1 MLVLKKVYSNKG
13 TFSGNIIFDK
23 EYLDAYVYNDT
34 SRLTWSNSFESDSRL
49 SNMRFDIYNTESGV
63 LNKKL
68 SIWDIY
74 TKMDRIFGITVY
86 CMNYIFVS
94 ITDIVWNFLD
104 LIDEPKDIGQTER
117 ELGVDD
123 YFSEFIED
131 CDRHCQYD
139 RHYISNK
146 AIYVFKQNL
155 SMIDKNGV
163 IWAKGSSEVITIL
176 DVYLNLVQFMNQSDF
191 NKDKVELFL
200 QKDSG
205 YLLELTFNKRV
216 LRYLTKLVT
225 LRR

>member
-1 MLVLKKVYSNKG
+1 MLVLKKVYSNSG
-13 TFSGNIIFDK
+13 TLDENVIFDK
-23 EYLDAYVYNDT
+23 EYLDAYIYNDT

-49 SNMRFDIYNTESGV
+49 NNMRFDIYNTETGV

-68 SIWDIY
+68 NLWDIY
-74 TKMDRIFGITVY
+74 PKIGRIFGIAVY

-94 ITDIVWNFLD
+94 ITDDIWNFLD
-104 LIDEPKDIGQTER
+104 LIDEPKDIGLTER

-123 YFSEFIED
+123 YFFELVED
-131 CDRHCQYD
+131 CDRRCSYN
-139 RHYISNK
+139 RHYTNSK

-155 SMIDKNGV
+155 SRVDKNGA
-163 IWAKGSSEVITIL
+163 IWAKGSSEVITVL
-176 DVYLNLVQFMNQSDF
+176 DVYLNLVQFITQSDF
-191 NKDKVELFL
+191 NKGSVEIFL